1 MSNPIRDGN
10 SNMIHVALCKNL
22 PFETGLAKD
31 FCLLHDF
38 EFFMTFNILHNTS
51 SWLSGMWWGM
61 QWTVVVTLHTQK
73 INTNHSFQLDKC
85 QDKHILE
92 ASVKQCIIQN
102 SYYGSSA
109 AALLRKGLFFEIS
122 ILKIDLRPWYITLK
136 PCIEADMI
144 QRLMKH
150 LISFNILELKYFL
163 ILHIAT
169 NTW

>member
-1 MSNPIRDGN
+1 MSNPIRDSN
-10 SNMIHVALCKNL
+10 SKMIHVALCKNL

-31 FCLLHDF
+31 FWLLHDF

-122 ILKIDLRPWYITLK
+122 ILKIDLHPWYITFR
-136 PCIEADMI
+136 PCIQVAMI

-150 LISFNILELKYFL
+150 SYHFIS
-163 ILHIAT
+163 
-169 NTW
+169 

>member
-1 MSNPIRDGN
+1 
-10 SNMIHVALCKNL
+10 MIHVALCKNL

-38 EFFMTFNILHNTS
+38 EFFMTFNILRNTS

-61 QWTVVVTLHTQK
+61 QCVVVTLHTQK

-85 QDKHILE
+85 QDKNILE

-144 QRLMKH
+144 CAYRLMKH

>member
-10 SNMIHVALCKNL
+10 SNMIHVALCKKL

-38 EFFMTFNILHNTS
+38 EFFMTFNILRNTS

-61 QWTVVVTLHTQK
+61 QCVVVTLHPQK
-73 INTNHSFQLDKC
+73 VNTNHSFQLDKC

-122 ILKIDLRPWYITLK
+122 ILKIDLRPWCTT
-136 PCIEADMI
+136 PNESFDTI
-144 QRLMKH
+144 QY
-150 LISFNILELKYFL
+150 LINKIFSYTSHWN
-163 ILHIAT
+163 
-169 NTW
+169 